1 MIDWFVVLLPII
13 LLPIVLLFAFVGC
26 VLDREGGLPGGSV
39 RFIYPA
45 NMANPDSNNPGLGS
59 IEWTYT
65 LDLDSDLE
73 FGVGQIG
80 GPTTAGPFER
90 GGTSGTGIAP
100 AGETVPHLVHLDTY
114 GQVTCNCTVVTN
126 TTPPFDTQAPMTF
139 NLSAAKP
146 KQEDETGPAFTL
158 TRDTSGY
165 KLG

>member
-26 VLDREGGLPGGSV
+26 VLDREGKFPGGSV
-39 RFIYPA
+39 RFTYPA
-45 NMANPDSNNPGLGS
+45 NMANPDSDNPGLGS
-59 IEWTYT
+59 IQWTYT
-65 LDLDSDLE
+65 LDLDSDFE

-100 AGETVPHLVHLDTY
+100 AGETHSHPVHLETF
-114 GQVTCNCTVVTN
+114 GQVTCHCTLVTSPN
-126 TTPPFDTQAPMTF
+126 PPFDNQTTTINRTAV
-139 NLSAAKP
+139 KP
-146 KQEDETGPAFTL
+146 KQEDETGPPFTL
-158 TRDTSGY
+158 SRDASGY